1 MNVMIYLVNI
11 KDNLDEKGNIL
22 TESLCTQLGDK
33 QNSVYNQIKSFTK
46 RAGRRNKHKIS
57 RRKNKRVKKALKDI
71 ENIQV
76 INR

>member
-57 RRKNKRVKKALKDI
+57 RRKNKRVKKSIKRYRKYSS
-71 ENIQV
+71 NK
-76 INR
+76 